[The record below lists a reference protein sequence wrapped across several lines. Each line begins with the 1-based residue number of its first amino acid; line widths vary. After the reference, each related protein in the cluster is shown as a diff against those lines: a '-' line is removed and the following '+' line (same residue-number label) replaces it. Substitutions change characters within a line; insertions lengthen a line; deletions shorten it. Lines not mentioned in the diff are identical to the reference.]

1 MAGQT
6 EKQILGARGEADAV
20 AFLRMQHYEVL
31 AQNWR
36 SGHLELDIVA
46 GAPNKLIFVEVK
58 SRGSDRW
65 DFPEASVDLSKRRR
79 MMQAATAFARQ
90 ARHEGSIRFDIISLI
105 YLPWG
110 KQLLHIKDAFFPMEF
125 HEDPETAA
133 SVDLSTND

>member
-6 EKQILGARGEADAV
+6 DKQILGSKGEADAV
-20 AFLRMQHYEVL
+20 AFLRMQHYDVL

-46 GAPNKLIFVEVK
+46 AAGNRLVFVEVK

-65 DFPEASVDLSKRRR
+65 DAPEASVDLAKRKR
-79 MMQAATAFARQ
+79 MMRAATAFARH

-105 YLPWG
+105 YRPWG

-125 HEDPETAA
+125 HEDPEAA
-133 SVDLSTND
+133 AGEDLSTND